1 MMTGLQDSMDGDDFR
16 HANWDIIVGM
26 IPLLQD
32 RQSKICRASDT
43 MKDRSITAHVA
54 LGLEDTIDIEIE
66 NGILHRI

>member
-1 MMTGLQDSMDGDDFR
+1 MDSDDFQ
-16 HANWDIIVGM
+16 HANCEIIVGM

-32 RQSKICRASDT
+32 RQSKIGRASDT

-66 NGILHRI
+66 NGILC